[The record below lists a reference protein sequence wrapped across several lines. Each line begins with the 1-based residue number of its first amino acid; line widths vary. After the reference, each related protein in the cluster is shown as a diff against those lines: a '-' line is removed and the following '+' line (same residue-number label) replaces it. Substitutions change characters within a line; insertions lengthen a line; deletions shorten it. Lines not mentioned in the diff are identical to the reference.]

1 MKGQAAH
8 RARPLANGAVR
19 GAVIRA
25 EQDTMNI
32 RAPQRGVTII
42 ELAIVLAIFAT
53 LAVAAIPDVNAFIA
67 RSQVRAAADALR
79 GALRAAQIE
88 ALARGG
94 IVEVVLTEDVPS
106 SSAAWLSP
114 STGGRNFV
122 VRAQTRAGA
131 REVLYEHRG
140 SLLTPRVRVAADRAV
155 FRFDAFG
162 RLRAESICADAP
174 DALCAIHLD
183 DGAAGTASHAVLQVR
198 VGPGG
203 SSTACNPDLPTGSSF
218 ACS

>member
-1 MKGQAAH
+1 
-8 RARPLANGAVR
+8 
-19 GAVIRA
+19 
-25 EQDTMNI
+25 MNI

-42 ELAIVLAIFAT
+42 ELAIVLGILAT

-88 ALARGG
+88 ALARGT
-94 IVEVVLTEDVPS
+94 IVEVVLTDDAPS
-106 SSAAWLSP
+106 SSAASLSP
-114 STGGRNFV
+114 STSGRNFV
-122 VRAQTRAGA
+122 VRAEARDGA
-131 REVLYEHRG
+131 REVLYAHEA
-140 SLLTPRVRVAADRAV
+140 SLLTPRVRVDADRAV

-162 RLRAESICADAP
+162 RLRAESVCTGAP
-174 DALCAIHLD
+174 GAQCAIRLE
-183 DGAAGTASHAVLQVR
+183 DGAGDTASRAVLQVR

-203 SSTACNPDLPTGSSF
+203 SSTGCNPDLPSGSSF